1 MIDSKILSGK
11 TAIVTGASSGIG
23 AAAAQI
29 LAHAGATVVIAA
41 RRTDRLEALSREI
54 ANNGGTAVAC
64 ATDVTDRQSVG
75 RLTALARDRFSTI
88 DILVNNAGVMPLS
101 PLRQTLVDDWDQM
114 IDVNLRG
121 LLYSIASAL
130 PVMLE
135 QGGGHI
141 VNVSSL
147 AARRPFPSG
156 VVYAATKAAVRTISD
171 GIRIELSPHDRI
183 RVTDIEP
190 GVVRTELMGHI
201 SDPTT
206 KERFDKTWS
215 EKRPLDANDVARA
228 ILYVVSQPAHVNVNE
243 ILLRPTDQE
252 T

>member
-1 MIDSKILSGK
+1 LQ
-11 TAIVTGASSGIG
+11 A
-23 AAAAQI
+23 
-29 LAHAGATVVIAA
+29 
-41 RRTDRLEALSREI
+41 LEREI
-54 ANNGGTAVAC
+54 NQTGRSAVGC
-64 ATDVTDRQSVG
+64 ATDVTDRASVD
-75 RLTALARDRFSTI
+75 RLTTLARERFGTI

-101 PLRQTLVDDWDQM
+101 PLRQMRVEDWDQM

-121 LLYSIASAL
+121 LLYCIASTL

-141 VNVSSL
+141 VNVCSV
-147 AARRPFPSG
+147 AGRRPFPSG

-171 GIRIELSPHDRI
+171 GIRLELSPHDRI

-206 KERFDKTWS
+206 KERFDTTWS
-215 EKRPLDANDVARA
+215 EKRPLAPEDVART
-228 ILYVVSQPAHVNVNE
+228 ILFAVSQPAHVNVNE